1 MFRLVT
7 AIALLSG
14 YQYGGT
20 FIAAVICQD
29 GIVIAADSRT
39 TFIDTNGRAFA
50 YFDGLPKIY
59 AERGSAVA
67 VTGLTS
73 VDGELFSSFVD
84 RNRFLL
90 ERPVNEILFGFA
102 VWLPFTNNNSVGLIS
117 AGFLDGRTMICSKS
131 PILPQNCSSS
141 GFMSNKNSPALR
153 ESLTKLGHIP
163 TTAEAAAALK
173 IAINEYSRTDTTVG
187 GPISVLKLTRE
198 KAPEWLTSPLSAG
211 SMTKVCELIREHR
224 AGRRQITP
232 LVGPAEFDQYLRG
245 ACPN

>member
-1 MFRLVT
+1 MFDLIA

-29 GIVIAADSRT
+29 GIVVAADSRT
-39 TFIDTNGRAFA
+39 TFIDTNGRAFG
-50 YFDGLPKIY
+50 YVDGLPKIFVD
-59 AERGSAVA
+59 RGPAVA
-67 VTGLTS
+67 VTGMTG
-73 VDGELFSSFVD
+73 VEGELFSGFVD

-102 VWLPFTNNNSVGLIS
+102 VWLPYTNSNNIGLLS
-117 AGFLDGRTMICSKS
+117 AGFLDGKAMICSKS
-131 PILPQNCSSS
+131 PILPQHCSNS
-141 GFMSNKNSPALR
+141 GFISNKNSPTLR
-153 ESLTKLGHIP
+153 ESLSKLGHTP

-173 IAINEYSRTDTTVG
+173 IAIDDYSRTDTSVG
-187 GPISVLKLTRE
+187 GPVSLLKLANE
-198 KAPEWLTSPLSAG
+198 KAPEWLTSPLTDG
-211 SMTKVCELIREHR
+211 GMTKICDLVRDHR
-224 AGRRQITP
+224 TGRRRITP